1 MALVTKE
8 NSGDVFVNLCDQ
20 LGGSVL
26 KEEHKLAVEAL
37 LSGKDVMAVLPTA
50 FGKSIIYQSFSMAKN
65 FIFHILVTK

>member
-1 MALVTKE
+1 MASVMKE
-8 NSGDVFVNLCDQ
+8 NSGDVIVNLSDQ
-20 LGGSVL
+20 LGSSVL

-50 FGKSIIYQSFSMAKN
+50 FGKSIIYQSFSTANK